1 MTPLIAYCQD
11 GRLSFPHLVA
21 SASQHSTKL
30 AIWTDILD
38 RLPG

>member
-1 MTPLIAYCQD
+1 MTVRFARRQD
-11 GRLSFPHLVA
+11 SRLSFPHLVA